1 MSNKKVSFEESML
14 SLKKVIEKLESG
26 STSLD
31 EMVKL
36 YEEGIKLT
44 HLCKSKLAAAEERIT
59 TLVNEKDKLKE
70 VPGIWLLD

>member
-1 MSNKKVSFEESML
+1 MSNKEASFESSMF
-14 SLKKVIEKLESG
+14 SLEKVIEKLESG

-44 HLCKSKLAAAEERIT
+44 HACKSKLAAAEERIT
-59 TLVNEKDKLKE
+59 TLVNEKNKLKE
-70 VPGIWLLD
+70 VPGI

>member
-1 MSNKKVSFEESML
+1 MTNKETSFEASML
-14 SLKKVIEKLESG
+14 SLEKVINKLESG

-44 HLCKSKLAAAEERIT
+44 HACKSKLVAAEERIT
-59 TLVNEKDKLKE
+59 TLVNQKDELKE
-70 VPGIWLLD
+70 VPGI

>member
-1 MSNKKVSFEESML
+1 MSNKEISFEASML
-14 SLKKVIEKLESG
+14 SLEKVIEKLESG

-44 HLCKSKLAAAEERIT
+44 HACKSKLAAAEERIT
-59 TLVNEKDKLKE
+59 TLVNKKNELKE
-70 VPGIWLLD
+70 IPGI